1 MIRTNTIISVL
12 SEQAK
17 LNPKAATYIAKA
29 IYNSKGYVWDD
40 ERGAIKILKKY
51 IKNIQHYNDVTK
63 ELQKLTSGKG
73 LGQYLHSFMSN
84 QDLAKVAS
92 YLIQVLPS
100 SQWHWTVKQI
110 YTWQDV
116 IEGFSLSRK
125 GAGGII
131 PDASRRPSPA
141 ATIRDRLN
149 FFETN
154 PNLAKKDLLY
164 IMIMNPNLYK
174 SQATTL
180 LRDFE
185 KFETHQ
191 GLFNASSLAYFVP
204 VVGPFLAAGILTYDA
219 KLYIDEGNPQAASLS
234 IIFASLPFIG
244 KIVRQIPVV
253 ARFEQKALLKLSQ
266 KVSKFKSFVKTGS
279 FKSITEKELA
289 TLSADER
296 ALIQQLQQHE
306 KLVYDASKTSIK
318 TWKEVLKNP
327 KFRSWKDS
335 LPPNEWKE
343 IHRRIMS
350 GELTISQINKLASS
364 TSFEKFLKR
373 QPELEKWFRSL
384 STRTQKMYRS
394 QIDNGQK
401 TLQNLAN
408 EWRVTT
414 KIPRSES
421 YALEASLNPSSTT
434 LGGIFSS
441 PVTLKL
447 TNNIKEEIATGVA
460 NSLGVSIEKSLG
472 SGAQGYAFKTT
483 NGGVIKI
490 TQNPTE
496 VAAAYK
502 LSKRTMGKQHLAV
515 STIKPI
521 RINGQTTNWY
531 VLSMDFIT
539 VLTDSQKGWWSQF
552 GGQFL
557 NPSMTN
563 KQFLQIINTKIQS
576 KAISPE
582 SLKFWQ
588 NLLNQRKTILR
599 DVNRMKI
606 WTPEM
611 HSGNVGFTKYGKFTT
626 YDYWVPSGNLGNL
639 SNPITMQR
647 KLYQKS
653 RPISIQVSPDNIKK
667 LAKII
672 FQGTTS

>member
-1 MIRTNTIISVL
+1 MNTIIAVL
-12 SEQAK
+12 TEQAK
-17 LNPKAATYIAKA
+17 LNPKAAKYIANA

-125 GAGGII
+125 GAGGIV

-149 FFETN
+149 FFEAN

-234 IIFASLPFIG
+234 IIFASLPFIN
-244 KIVRQIPVV
+244 KIIREIPVV
-253 ARFEQKALLKLSQ
+253 ARFEQKALLKLAQ
-266 KVSKFKSFVKTGS
+266 KVSKFKNFAKTGS
-279 FKSITEKELA
+279 FSSITEKELL
-289 TLSADER
+289 TLPTDEA
-296 ALIQQLQQHE
+296 ALIREFQKHE
-306 KLVYDASKTSIK
+306 KIIYDASNTAIR

-327 KFRSWKDS
+327 KFRVWKDS
-335 LPPNEWKE
+335 LSPDEWR
-343 IHRRIMS
+343 IMHRRIMN
-350 GELTISQINKLASS
+350 GEITIAQINKLVSE
-364 TSFEKFLKR
+364 TPFEKFLAR
-373 QPELEKWFRSL
+373 QPELQKWFRSL
-384 STRTQKMYRS
+384 PIKVQKMFRS
-394 QIDNGQK
+394 QIDDGSK
-401 TLQNLAN
+401 TMQSLAW
-408 EWRVTT
+408 EWRNMTRLPAGEKFAV
-414 KIPRSES
+414 
-421 YALEASLNPSSTT
+421 EAALNPLYTGPGAFKVSQLSN
-434 LGGIFSS
+434 LVS
-441 PVTLKL
+441 
-447 TNNIKEEIATGVA
+447 NIRTEIVDGVA
-460 NSLGVSIEKSLG
+460 KSLGVSIEKSLG
-472 SGAQGYAFKTT
+472 SGAQGYAFKTSA
-483 NGGVIKI
+483 GRVIKI
-490 TQNPTE
+490 TQNLNE
-496 VAAAYK
+496 IASAFK
-502 LSKRTMGKQHLAV
+502 LSKRTMGRQHLAV
-515 STIKPI
+515 SGVKAI
-521 RINGQTTNWY
+521 RVNGKTTNWY

-539 VLTDSQKGWWSQF
+539 VLTDSQKGWWSFF

-557 NPSMTN
+557 NPLMTN
-563 KQFLQIINTKIQS
+563 KQFLQLINTKIQS
-576 KAISPE
+576 KVLPPD

-588 NLLNQRKTILR
+588 TLVNQRKTILQ
-599 DVNRMKI
+599 DVKRMSI
-606 WTPEM
+606 NTAEM
-611 HSGNVGFTKYGKFTT
+611 HSGNVGFTKYGKFIT
-626 YDYWVPSGNLGNL
+626 YDYWSRAAVGVEAGV
-639 SNPITMQR
+639 QR
-647 KLYQKS
+647 KVYQAS
-653 RPISIQVSPDNIKK
+653 RPISVQVNTDK
-667 LAKII
+667 LEQLANTITANPLAY
-672 FQGTTS
+672 Q